1 MLKIALV
8 WPASSKREDELRLA
22 RGLQALAA
30 RTIRSGQSKHDKANI
45 TQRLD
50 FSSSKAKKGER
61 SGFGR
66 RRRRPSSSAAGDVLD
81 EADELRAVATI
92 LGAGPAEAQH

>member
-61 SGFGR
+61 SGFR
-66 RRRRPSSSAAGDVLD
+66 WRRRRPGRAAGDVLD
-81 EADELRAVATI
+81 EADELRAVTTI
-92 LGAGPAEAQH
+92 LGAGPAEAQQ